1 MNGENG
7 ASRRW
12 KVGDNV
18 SFHLNAGGGKQFN
31 DEANKKD
38 NEVTFSWRCS
48 AAVFKAIES
57 VMVWC
62 DRLKKEALSL

>member
-31 DEANKKD
+31 DEANKID
-38 NEVTFSWRCS
+38 NEMTFKLEMFCS
-48 AAVFKAIES
+48 S
-57 VMVWC
+57 VQG
-62 DRLKKEALSL
+62 DRIRDGVV